1 MTEKRSWIYDILLVA
16 VIAVAAFLRV
26 TGVEWGEGQHQHPDE
41 LFLNGVVENLRAHTC
56 MDEGTPID
64 ACPPDRQR
72 WMNPLEYFNTAESTL
87 NPRNRGAGFY
97 VYGNLPVTLVRVSY
111 ELLGEKA
118 GPLKYFGR
126 QFSALADIVTLIIL
140 YFLVSRL
147 YNRKTALLA
156 TAFSALAVMQ
166 IQQSHYFTVDLFMN
180 PFLFAALY
188 FAVRIAYDGK
198 QVDAY
203 TGTHVD
209 TYTGTHVDTFDTS
222 DTSTPV
228 LTPNSFSSFIFH
240 PSSLTWHSLLFGLFL
255 GMAAASKINAVVM
268 AVVLPVALAIRF
280 GNWLL
285 VNGNSSSKEKDSERN
300 TTADHQQTPIT
311 NYYLPITLLVIGG
324 LATLLAFRI
333 FQPYAF
339 DGLMPSAQWIANMK
353 EIQGQATGLAD
364 LPWNLQWARRTHLF
378 SFTNL
383 TVWGLG
389 LPLGILAWTGFLVM
403 GWRIFKNRERQ
414 HILLWSWTAIY
425 FAWQSLQFNATM
437 RYQLPIYPLLC
448 MMAAWV
454 VLSAYTRKHA
464 QADTY
469 TDEFLTPNSHRL
481 TRNILYIL
489 GAITLALT
497 AIYAFAFLS
506 VYTRDETRM
515 AASRWIY
522 QNVPGPITVQFTDGT
537 AQPLPFPPGT
547 LIQNSLPHVATFSA
561 ASSGTLDRVVLPH
574 VVVSIPAADVATP
587 ATNPFGPQT
596 VTLSL
601 LNAADPT
608 VPMVTLSATVN
619 YPNSDPRGAEVAFT
633 FEKPIAIERGQIYSI
648 RIETTGAITLAGAAI
663 SNETDYDWSLPFRV
677 DGYDAFGG
685 LYPGDLNLQVYWD
698 DNTDKLARFQSILN
712 QTDYIFIP
720 TNHQYGQITRIPER
734 YPLTTH
740 YYRELIGCPEEK
752 DIIWCYRVAEPGM
765 FEGRLGFDLVKTF
778 TSHPTLGPIVIN
790 DQAAEEAFTFYDHPK
805 VLIFKKN
812 ADFNAAQ
819 VAYTLGQVDLTK
831 VVRLTP
837 KDAAGYEPPKSL
849 MLPADRLAGQQA
861 GGTWSQLFD
870 TDSIQNKYPYLGLVI
885 WYLFIFVLGLFTYPL
900 ARRALPGL
908 ADKGYALSRILGLV
922 LLAYISWIS
931 ASLGGTYTRTNIVVA
946 LGLIMLVGAWQAWVQ
961 RDAIR
966 AEWKSNR
973 RLFIIA
979 EIVFLC
985 LFLLDLFIRIGNPDL
1000 WHPAKGGERPMDFSY
1015 FNAVLKSTSFPPY
1028 DPWFAGGY
1036 INYYYYGF
1044 VIVGTPVKLL
1054 GIVPSIAYNFILP
1067 TLFALVGTGAFV
1079 VGYNL
1084 VRRHVYTY
1092 TRTQENTGQK
1102 LITDNLSSRSIPVGL
1117 ITGIAAAFLTL
1128 LLGNLG
1134 TLQMLWR
1141 AFQRMSAPNGIVND
1155 AGFFQKLLWGLDGM
1169 FKSLVGAPLPL
1180 GRGDWYWLPSRVTPA
1195 PGDIEPIT
1203 EFPLFTFLY
1212 SDLHAHMI
1220 VLPLALFL
1228 IAWGLSFIVAMRTA
1242 GTHVD
1247 TYTGT
1252 QENNKA
1258 LIPNSYLLTRK
1269 AIFSA
1274 LPPLFFGALVLGAIY
1289 PTNTWDAFTYI
1300 PLTAIAVGYALFHA
1314 VDFKENRFKI
1324 PPVLLKLGVAALGA
1338 LTLVLL
1344 ARLFYQPYFHWFGSG
1359 YGKIEPWTRGHTP
1372 ISSYFT
1378 HWGVFLFLIFTWMVW
1393 ETREW
1398 MASTPLSSLSKL
1410 KPYQLLIEFAIAA
1423 FVVALIYLLYRGA
1436 VISLVALPMAF
1447 WAAILILRPDQ
1458 SDAKRWVL
1466 FMVGT
1471 SLALTIAVEI
1481 IVLVG
1486 DIGRMNTVFKLY
1498 LQAWAMLSVSAAA
1511 SLGWTLPAVPLW
1523 KMRWRGVWQV
1533 GLTLL
1538 LAGAAFFTM
1547 SATMDKVRDRM
1558 NPEVPHSLDS
1568 MEYMRTSQFW
1578 DSVTMDLGQDYRAIR
1593 WMQENV
1599 QGSPVI
1605 IEGNCVEYRWC
1616 TRFTIY
1622 TGLPGVLGWNWH
1634 QRQQRGFV
1642 EPMLVENRLA
1652 EITNFYTT
1660 INPLEAVAF
1669 LKKYNVRYIV
1679 VGQVESIYYPAEGLL
1694 KFEQFDGTYWTEVFR
1709 DGQTVIY
1716 EVK

>member
-1 MTEKRSWIYDILLVA
+1 MTQEKRSWIYDILLVA
-16 VIAVAAFLRV
+16 VMILAAYLRV

-41 LFLNGVVENLRAHTC
+41 LFLSGVVDNLRAHVC
-56 MDEGTPID
+56 MDADTSIE

-97 VYGNLPVTLVRVSY
+97 VYGNLPVTLVRVTY
-111 ELLGEKA
+111 EAMGENA

-126 QFSALADIVTLIIL
+126 QFSAIADLFTILIL
-140 YFLVSRL
+140 YFIVARL

-156 TAFSALAVMQ
+156 ALFSSLAVMQ

-180 PFLFAALY
+180 PFMYAALY
-188 FAVRIAYDGK
+188 FAVRIAYDGEST
-198 QVDAY
+198 QA
-203 TGTHVD
+203 D
-209 TYTGTHVDTFDTS
+209 TYTGTHENAGETNGQL
-222 DTSTPV
+222 
-228 LTPNSFSSFIFH
+228 LTPNSYPLSRILRDPLFH
-240 PSSLTWHSLLFGLFL
+240 QSLLFGLFL

-268 AVVLPVALAIRF
+268 AVVLPIALVIRYWKTVA
-280 GNWLL
+280 
-285 VNGNSSSKEKDSERN
+285 NSTSTTEGDTSRSIVHRLSSLQWN
-300 TTADHQQTPIT
+300 QIFI
-311 NYYLPITLLVIGG
+311 YLVIGG
-324 LATLLAFRI
+324 IATILAFRI

-339 DGLMPSAQWIANMK
+339 DTILPNEQWIANMK
-353 EIQGQATGLAD
+353 EIQAQATGLAD

-389 LPLGILAWTGFLVM
+389 LPLGILAWIGFLLM
-403 GWRIFKNRERQ
+403 GWRIFKNRESQ
-414 HILLWSWTAIY
+414 HIVLWSWTALY
-425 FAWQSLQFNATM
+425 FAWQSMQFNATM

-448 MMAAWV
+448 MMAAWLAFQITKSKFTNYVLRFSTVV
-454 VLSAYTRKHA
+454 VLI
-464 QADTY
+464 
-469 TDEFLTPNSHRL
+469 LTSV
-481 TRNILYIL
+481 
-489 GAITLALT
+489 
-497 AIYAFAFLS
+497 YAFAFIS
-506 VYTRDETRM
+506 VYTHEETRM

-522 QNVPGPITVQFTDGT
+522 QNVPGPITVQYTDGT
-537 AQPLPFPPGT
+537 SQPLPFPSGT
-547 LIQNSLPHVATFSA
+547 LIQGGQPYTATFSA
-561 ASSGTLDRVVLPH
+561 ASTGTLNGFLLPH
-574 VVVSIPAADVATP
+574 VTVVIPPAEAGTPAA
-587 ATNPFGPQT
+587 NPFGPQAL
-596 VTLSL
+596 TLSL
-601 LNAADPT
+601 LSTPDST
-608 VPMVTLSATVN
+608 VPLATLSATVN
-619 YPNSDPRGAEVAFT
+619 YPMSDPRGDEVRFT
-633 FEKPIAIERGQIYSI
+633 LDRPVVLTKGELYFL
-648 RIETTGAITLAGAAI
+648 RIETTGTITLAGAAI

-677 DGYDAFGG
+677 DNYDAFGG

-734 YPLTTH
+734 YPLTTL
-740 YYRELIGCPEEK
+740 YYRELIGCPADK
-752 DIIWCYRVAEPGM
+752 DIIWCYRIAEPGM

-812 ADFNAAQ
+812 ADYNAAQ
-819 VAYTLGQVDLTK
+819 VAFTLSKVDLTK

-837 KDAAGYEPPKSL
+837 KDAGSYEPPKSL
-849 MLPADRLAGQQA
+849 MLPADRLAQQQA
-861 GGTWSQLFD
+861 GGTWSELFSY
-870 TDSIQNKYPYLGLVI
+870 DSLQNKYPYLGLVI

-922 LLAYISWIS
+922 LLAYISWITS
-931 ASLGGTYTRTNIVVA
+931 SLGLTYSRANIAIA
-946 LGLIMLVGAWQAWVQ
+946 LGLIALVGAWQAWVQ

-966 AEWKSNR
+966 AERKSNR
-973 RLFIIA
+973 KIFLIV

-985 LFLLDLFIRIGNPDL
+985 LFLLDLFIRLGNPDI

-1079 VGYNL
+1079 VGFNL
-1084 VRRHVYTY
+1084 VEGWKSKINEDR
-1092 TRTQENTGQK
+1092 
-1102 LITDNLSSRSIPVGL
+1102 SSIFDIRL
-1117 ITGIAAAFLTL
+1117 ITGISATFLTL
-1128 LLGNLG
+1128 ILGNLG

-1141 AFQRMSAPNGIVND
+1141 AFQRMVAPNGLVPTD
-1155 AGFFQKLLWGLDGM
+1155 AGFFQRLLWGLNG
-1169 FKSLVGAPLPL
+1169 FVKSVVGAPLPL
-1180 GRGDWYWLPSRVTPA
+1180 GQGDWYWLPSRVIPA

-1228 IAWGLSFIVAMRTA
+1228 IAWGLSFILA
-1242 GTHVD
+1242 
-1247 TYTGT
+1247 
-1252 QENNKA
+1252 
-1258 LIPNSYLLTRK
+1258 TRH
-1269 AIFSA
+1269 IQFNTRNDFLSI
-1274 LPPLFFGALVLGAIY
+1274 LPPIVLGAVVLGAIY

-1300 PLTAIAVGYALFHA
+1300 PLTAIAVGYALFRA
-1314 VDFKENRFKI
+1314 VDFKENRSKL
-1324 PPVLLKLGVAALGA
+1324 PPFWLKLGFAVWGA
-1338 LTLVLL
+1338 ITLVLL

-1359 YGKIEPWTRGHTP
+1359 YGQIEPWTRGHTP
-1372 ISSYFT
+1372 LSSYFT
-1378 HWGVFLFLIFTWMVW
+1378 HWGVFLFLIFAWMVW

-1398 MASTPLSSLSKL
+1398 MAATPLSSLAKL
-1410 KPYQLLIEFAIAA
+1410 KPYQLLIEFSIAA
-1423 FVVALIYLLYRGA
+1423 FVLALVYLLYRGA

-1458 SDAKRWVL
+1458 NDAKRWVL
-1466 FMVGT
+1466 FMIGT

-1498 LQAWAMLSVSAAA
+1498 LQAWAMLSVSAAGA
-1511 SLGWTLPAVPLW
+1511 LGWTLPAVPLW

-1533 GLTLL
+1533 GITLL
-1538 LAGAAFFTM
+1538 LAGAAFFTL

-1622 TGLPGVLGWNWH
+1622 TGLPGVVGWNWH

-1642 EPMLVENRLA
+1642 EPLLVENRIG
-1652 EITNFYTT
+1652 EITTFYNTPHPYGAVQ
-1660 INPLEAVAF
+1660 ILE
-1669 LKKYNVRYIV
+1669 KYNVRYII
-1679 VGQVESIYYPAEGLL
+1679 VGQVERAYYLAESLL
-1694 KFEQFDGTYWTEVFR
+1694 KFELYDGVYWTEVYR